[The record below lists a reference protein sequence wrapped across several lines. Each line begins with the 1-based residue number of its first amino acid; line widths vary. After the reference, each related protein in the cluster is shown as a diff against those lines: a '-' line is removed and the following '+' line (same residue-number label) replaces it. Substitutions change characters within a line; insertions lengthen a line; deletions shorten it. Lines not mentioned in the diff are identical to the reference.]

1 MRYLFIH
8 QNFPGQYLHL
18 VRHLAG
24 QAESEVVFLSEP
36 NTNQLPGVRKVAY
49 RAPRAVSA
57 ETHED
62 VREFDAQA
70 RRAAAAAQAA
80 ETLKALGFIPDI
92 VIGHHGWGELLNIPD
107 VFPGVPLLGYFEFFY
122 HTNGVDVGFD
132 PEFPISPRY
141 YPRIRAKNAVNLLA
155 LAQGGQ
161 GQTPTA
167 WQRSTYPA
175 WARRQIALLPE
186 GVDLV
191 RCRDGRRAGA
201 TLDAAGLAPG
211 RKLVTYVARDLEPY
225 RGFHIMMRA
234 LPRLLAARQDLEV
247 AIVGADG
254 VSYGEP
260 PPRGTWRT
268 TMLGELGGRIDLGR
282 VHFLG
287 RVDYDSFLGLLR
299 RSDAHVY
306 LTYPFVA
313 SWSLREALA
322 VGCAVVGSDTA
333 PVRDFIRHGRNGVL
347 TPFHQAAALA
357 ERVLEVLED
366 QALAARLRAGA
377 RAYAARHLSL
387 ERHISAFEAMIG
399 RLVAAAGSRGG
410 R

>member
-1 MRYLFIH
+1 MRAAPVRYLFIH

-24 QAESEVVFLSEP
+24 RGEGEIVFLSEP
-36 NTNQLPGVRKVAY
+36 NANHLPGVRKVAY
-49 RAPRAVSA
+49 RAPRAVSP

-70 RRAAAAAQAA
+70 RRAAAAAAA
-80 ETLKALGFIPDI
+80 AQRLKALGFTPDI

-107 VFPGVPLLGYFEFFY
+107 VFPDAPVLGYFEFFY
-122 HTNGVDVGFD
+122 QTSGADVGFD
-132 PEFPISPRY
+132 PEFPVAPELFA
-141 YPRIRAKNAVNLLA
+141 RIRMKNAVNLLA

-175 WARRQIALLPE
+175 WARRQIAIVPE
-186 GVDLV
+186 GVDV
-191 RCRDGRRAGA
+191 ERSRTGA
-201 TLDAAGLAPG
+201 TGGGGKWDAAALAPG
-211 RKLVTYVARDLEPY
+211 GKLVTYVARDLEPY

-234 LPRLLAARQDLEV
+234 IPRLLAARPDLEV

-254 VSYGEP
+254 VSYGAP
-260 PPRGTWRT
+260 PPRGTWRST
-268 TMLGELGGRIDLGR
+268 LLAELGSRIDPHR

-287 RVDYDSFLGLLR
+287 RLDHESFLGLLR

-322 VGCAVVGSDTA
+322 VGCALVASDTA
-333 PVRDFIRHGRNGVL
+333 PVREFVRHGRNGLL
-347 TPFHQAAALA
+347 TPFHDPAALA
-357 ERVLEVLED
+357 GRVLELLED
-366 QALAARLRAGA
+366 AALAARLRAGA
-377 RAYAARHLSL
+377 RAFAARHLSL
-387 ERHISAFEAMIG
+387 DGHLAAFSAMIE
-399 RLVAAAGSRGG
+399 RLAAR
-410 R
+410 